1 MNKNII
7 KIILISLISIILINL
22 LNSFRNNNTYCK
34 VFSLNKNNNIIENFY
49 GNTNTELV
57 TDEIEDD
64 VEDLKSQIDFL
75 IAGVQQKINIV
86 QNLFDD
92 TNDLKEEVRQ
102 QRSDW
107 RGQVS
112 ELVGI
117 SDNYNSTPNRKC
129 YQKSTDILDSKKTLV
144 DCSTQCSSDPNCLS
158 FSHDKITNDCR
169 LSTICDST
177 DITSETNYNSTLY
190 TNEDITTNIGEFTL
204 KKNKQSNN
212 LCNDEIENISVGNV
226 HQCSRQCYNN
236 NDCVSFEYTFND
248 DDDNENNCSLR
259 KVSNES
265 QYIENNDEYTC
276 KLKNIVDPVANR
288 LEEIEYRTDGI
299 GENRLENYSLRDL
312 KKNCSKECNNNYDCN
327 AFSYYFG
334 SNAINCDLYTTLSAN
349 TNNNLSVDFKN
360 ICQKNPD
367 ADKKNLYIHK
377 TRRPTEND
385 IDKCEGVCEYGIP
398 NDMPYI
404 KFYRN
409 GTDKNYSYITF
420 TDMYDVQE
428 IDNFNFSQYTHIN
441 IQKGYEVKF
450 FNDNND
456 LIDTTKILSNPPLI
470 NHPEYGDFSDNF
482 RNPNYEYKNNLDTY
496 FETTSKDTVYKIEIE
511 PLDTSNC
518 ALNFTGPCK
527 NGYRRT
533 ELYYD
538 STGRDLQN
546 CRNDP
551 TTSNNIPDDI
561 TC

>member
-22 LNSFRNNNTYCK
+22 LNSFRNNNTFCK

-75 IAGVQQKINIV
+75 ILGVQQKINIV

-102 QRSDW
+102 ERSDW
-107 RGQVS
+107 RSQVV
-112 ELVGI
+112 ELVSI
-117 SDNYNSTPNRKC
+117 SENYNSTPNRKC
-129 YQKSTDILDSKKTLV
+129 YQKSTDILDSKKTLL
-144 DCSTQCSSDPNCLS
+144 DCSTQCTSDPNCLS

-177 DITSETNYNSTLY
+177 DLTSESNYNSTLY
-190 TNEDITTNIGEFTL
+190 TNGDITTNIGEFTV

-212 LCNDEIENISVGNV
+212 LCNDEIKNISVGNV
-226 HQCSRQCYNN
+226 HQCSSKCYNN
-236 NDCVSFEYTFND
+236 GDCVSFEYTFND
-248 DDDNENNCSLR
+248 NNENNCSLR

-265 QYIENNDEYTC
+265 QYIENNNEYTC
-276 KLKNIVDPVANR
+276 KLKNIVDPAVNII
-288 LEEIEYRTDGI
+288 EEIQYTTDGF

-312 KKNCSKECNNNYDCN
+312 KKNCSKDCNNDHQCN

-360 ICQKNPD
+360 ICQKKSD
-367 ADKKNLYIHK
+367 VDKKNLYIHK
-377 TRRPTEND
+377 TRRPVDSD

-404 KFYRN
+404 KFYKN
-409 GTDKNYSYITF
+409 GNDKNYSYITF
-420 TDMYDVQE
+420 TGMYDVQE
-428 IDNFNFSQYTHIN
+428 IDNFNFSEYTHIN
-441 IQKGYEVKF
+441 IQKGFEVQF
-450 FNDNND
+450 FDESNFLKNAQ
-456 LIDTTKILSNPPLI
+456 ISNPPV
-470 NHPEYGDFSDNF
+470 ETAGDFDNNF
-482 RNPNYEYKNNLDTY
+482 ENPNYEYKNDLDSLAG
-496 FETTSKDTVYKIEIE
+496 SKDTVYKIEIKKLE
-511 PLDTSNC
+511 DKDC
-518 ALNFTGPCK
+518 ALFFQGPCR

-538 STGRDLQN
+538 ITGRDLQI
-546 CRNDP
+546 CRNNP
-551 TTSNNIPDDI
+551 PQGITILDDI
-561 TC
+561 PC